1 MKKKIKLE
9 AGYVRSTLK
18 NDGLPC
24 SYLPTNNR
32 PYQKNVCLSEILFFF
47 ILFFSNSVNPS
58 LKSLKGLFYLKKGYR
73 DCYYMHSYLIY
84 SICRP
89 LKGIVRRGHKIML
102 NFKKRKRPTYPN

>member
-1 MKKKIKLE
+1 MKKFYKLE

-18 NDGLPC
+18 NVGLPS
-24 SYLPTNNR
+24 SYLPTQNR
-32 PYQKNVCLSEILFFF
+32 PYQKKCIAFLRIFFFF

-73 DCYYMHSYLIY
+73 DRYYMHSYLIY

-102 NFKKRKRPTYPN
+102 NF